1 MKISGPHLV
10 KKFPRILGNQ
20 TFHCRFHNSPSR
32 FPILAQI
39 NPIHT
44 PVQLLEDPFEYYHP
58 TCALLSQVVSC
69 FFTNTFNARLYIV
82 VGKEN
87 IGAMESPPAP
97 TVFMPF
103 LQRNLPR
110 SIYYFKALR
119 YRTVQIFSVTLHA
132 FQILFELIKKRPG
145 IL

>member
-1 MKISGPHLV
+1 MKISGSRLV
-10 KKFPRILGNQ
+10 KKFPRILWNQ
-20 TFHCRFHNSPSR
+20 TFLWRFHNSPSR

-39 NPIHT
+39 NPIHS

-87 IGAMESPPAP
+87 TGAMESPSAP

-119 YRTVQIFSVTLHA
+119 YRTVQIFFVRLHA
-132 FQILFELIKKRPG
+132 FQIIFELVTKRPG
-145 IL
+145 VL